1 MKYYVS
7 VNGQPHEV
15 SVVERLGQLAVTV
28 DGLPLSIDYE
38 EVDRLGQ
45 VAVRVDNR
53 SFGISIEG
61 DEHAVVATIAGHL
74 YAVEIEDERE
84 RAAHAAQRAA
94 ARGGGVIKSVMPGI
108 VVQVLVKEG
117 EKVEKGQAL
126 LVLEA
131 MKMQNEIAAPTDAVV
146 KQIHV
151 AEREAVGSGARL
163 VTLAAPPS

>member
-1 MKYYVS
+1 VKYYVS